1 MDDLGKMLGGLSG
14 GQGGA
19 GGTGDIAGAIG
30 GLVGGSGGL
39 GGLVGQLQQAGL
51 GDAVSSW
58 VGTGPN
64 QAVDPAT
71 LGAALGPEK
80 VQAVAEQSGIDV
92 GALLP
97 MLAGALPTIVDALT
111 PDGQVPSGD
120 AAAGLDIGGILQ
132 GLGGAANA
140 GPDSPL
146 GQLGKM
152 LGGR

>member
-1 MDDLGKMLGGLSG
+1 MDDLGKMLGGVT
-14 GQGGA
+14 
-19 GGTGDIAGAIG
+19 GGTSGSGDIAGAIG
-30 GLVGGSGGL
+30 GLVGGEGGL
-39 GGLVGQLQQAGL
+39 GGLVGQLQQGGL

-64 QAVDPAT
+64 KQVDPGA

-80 VQAVAEQSGIDV
+80 VQAVADQAGIDV

-97 MLAGALPTIVDALT
+97 MLAGVLPTVVDALT

-120 AAAGLDIGGILQ
+120 AAAGLDIGGLLQ

-140 GPDSPL
+140 GPESPL

-152 LGGR
+152 MGGR